1 MRHRWS
7 EVGSSLNWYA
17 NFMTKLYC
25 ISNVNTIVKQTET
38 VTFRLTPEEKET
50 LLKYCELTARTQS
63 DVFREFLRT
72 LQKRLSNRGVLN
84 PPL

>member
-1 MRHRWS
+1 
-7 EVGSSLNWYA
+7 LNEA
-17 NFMTKLYC
+17 AT
-25 ISNVNTIVKQTET
+25 VKQTET

-72 LQKRLSNRGVLN
+72 LQKKLSKRGVLN